1 MLSNELVARPLSAA
15 NRTVTIAPP
24 SNPVELPLGLEI
36 ENRRGVCWRI
46 DAPVEELWPE
56 QERWLAAL
64 AKRVPASPQSAEE
77 THEEI
82 LALRAA
88 LPDGVVLL
96 DLEVS
101 GAGDSPVFLAGA
113 LHTHKKQPI
122 VTQLVARTAEEEAAL
137 LVALD
142 EILVGKACL
151 LTFNGKSCDWP
162 LVQERRI
169 ALKLGREPWSRK
181 MVHCDLLHHARR
193 RWKTRL
199 PNCKLQTLE
208 QYVCGRQRGAD
219 ASLASAAEV
228 YRHFLET
235 GATAALRSVL
245 HHHSMDIITLW
256 QLGLWMAHA

>member
-15 NRTVTIAPP
+15 NRRVASATSCTA
-24 SNPVELPLGLEI
+24 VELPRGLEI

-46 DAPVEELWPE
+46 DEPVEELWPE

-64 AKRVPASPQSAEE
+64 AKRQQPQPAEE

-82 LALRAA
+82 VALRAA
-88 LPDGVVLL
+88 LPAGVVLL
-96 DLEVS
+96 DLEIS
-101 GAGDSPVFLAGA
+101 GAANSPIFLAGA
-113 LHTHKKQPI
+113 LHTHKKLPI
-122 VTQLVARTAEEEAAL
+122 VTQLIARTAEEEGAL
-137 LVALD
+137 LTALE
-142 EILVGKACL
+142 EILAGKSCL

-162 LVQERRI
+162 VIQERRA
-169 ALKLGREPWSRK
+169 ALKFGRESWSRK
-181 MVHCDLLHHARR
+181 LVHCDLLHHARR

-208 QYVCGRQRGAD
+208 QYVCGRQRGTD
-219 ASLASAAEV
+219 DSLASAAEV
-228 YRHFLET
+228 YQHFLET

-245 HHHSMDIITLW
+245 HHHAMDIITLW